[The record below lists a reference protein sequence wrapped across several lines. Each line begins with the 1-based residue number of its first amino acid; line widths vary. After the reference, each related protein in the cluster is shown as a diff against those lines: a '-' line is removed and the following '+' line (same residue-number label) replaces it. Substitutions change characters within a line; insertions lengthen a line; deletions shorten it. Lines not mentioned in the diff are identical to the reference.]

1 MDVLRRREVLATLL
15 PAVAD
20 CGRLVLLG
28 DTLELRHGPL
38 RAALED
44 AAPVLRELGDAL
56 GRDREVVIVP
66 GNHDH
71 GLLRAWFDRRATEV
85 GPRPEALGL
94 ETAVDWRDGEPLAV
108 VAGSLGP
115 ASVRAAYPGVWLGG
129 DVYAIHGH
137 YADRHNTVP
146 IIERLGAGLMARVVA
161 EPDGGARSAEDYEAV
176 LGPMYDWIEGV
187 AQSGGVSGHGSG
199 GLQVRAWRRL
209 QGPARA
215 RRTLRGAG
223 VAVGFRGLV
232 AALNRAGIG
241 PFGTDVTGPELRR
254 AGLVAFGEVLRRL
267 GVSAPHVIFGHTHR
281 AGPLPGD
288 DLSEWRPGGSSLLNT
303 GSWTYDRGFV
313 GDSLDGNPY
322 RPGFCASVADDAPP
336 RLVNLLDGADLALA

>member
-1 MDVLRRREVLATLL
+1 VDVLRRREVLAALL
-15 PAVAD
+15 PSVAD

-38 RAALED
+38 RAALGD
-44 AAPVLRELGDAL
+44 AAPVLRQLGDAL
-56 GRDREVVIVP
+56 GPDREVVIVP

-71 GLLRAWFDRRATEV
+71 GLLRAWFDRRATKLV
-85 GPRPEALGL
+85 PGPEALGL
-94 ETAVDWRDGEPLAV
+94 EAAVDWRDREPLAL
-108 VAGSLGP
+108 VAELLGP
-115 ASVRAAYPGVWLGG
+115 APVRAAYPGVWLRD

-161 EPDGGARSAEDYEAV
+161 EPDGGARSPEDYEAV
-176 LGPMYDWIEGV
+176 LGPMYDWIESV

-209 QGPARA
+209 QGSGNA
-215 RRTLRGAG
+215 RRSLRGAG

-232 AALNRAGIG
+232 AVLNRARIG
-241 PFGTDVTGPELRR
+241 PFGTDVTAPELRR
-254 AGLVAFGEVLRRL
+254 AGLAAFWEVLRRL
-267 GVSAPHVIFGHTHR
+267 GVRAPHVIFGHTHR

-288 DLSEWRPGGSSLLNT
+288 DLAEWRRDGASLLNT

-313 GDSLDGNPY
+313 GDSLEGNPY
-322 RPGFCASVADDAPP
+322 RPGFCVAVDDDGPP
-336 RLVNLLDGADLALA
+336 RLVNLLDGADLVLA